1 MTKFHL
7 LLSNK
12 HPMKKIIYSIVIVL
26 STVKTSAQS
35 EKIETDRPGE
45 TNTPA
50 TVPKKW
56 IQIETGFLMQIEKHS
71 SKLKD
76 HFIQHPS
83 LLSKYGIGNRIE
95 LRLLTEWG
103 TIKEQFVNDT
113 TSRTGITN
121 VQLGGKV
128 NFLQEKGLRP
138 KTSLIAHYNFRRLRT
153 LYKDTIDGAN
163 FRFAMLHTLSKTI
176 SIGYNIGMNW
186 NRFGFPP
193 AYMYTFS
200 PRFNISEKWFA
211 YIEVFG
217 SFKRPRKYSPENNIG
232 AGFAYNVN
240 DNFKIDASAGL
251 GLSKE
256 APDKFYSI
264 GASFRFKTG
273 K

>member
-1 MTKFHL
+1 MAKL
-7 LLSNK
+7 ICS
-12 HPMKKIIYSIVIVL
+12 IYITLFSLNVF
-26 STVKTSAQS
+26 AQV

-45 TNTPA
+45 TNSPA

-56 IQIETGFLMQIEKHS
+56 VQIETGLLMQIEKHYP
-71 SKLKD
+71 KLKD

-95 LRLLTEWG
+95 LRLLTELG
-103 TIKEQFVNDT
+103 TIKEQFANDT
-113 TSRTGITN
+113 TSHTGITN

-153 LYKDTIDGAN
+153 LYKDSIDGAN

-176 SIGYNIGMNW
+176 LIGYNIGMNW
-186 NRFGFPP
+186 NRFGSPP
-193 AYMYTFS
+193 AYIYTFS
-200 PRFNISEKWFA
+200 PRFNINEEWFA

-217 SFKRPRKYSPENNIG
+217 SFKRPKEYNPENSFG
-232 AGFAYNVN
+232 AGFAYYIN
-240 DNFKIDASAGL
+240 DNFKIDASGGF
-251 GLSKE
+251 GLSKD
-256 APDKFYSI
+256 APDNYFAL
-264 GASFRFKTG
+264 GASIRFKTMN

>member
-1 MTKFHL
+1 MTKVVC
-7 LLSNK
+7 
-12 HPMKKIIYSIVIVL
+12 SILINL
-26 STVKTSAQS
+26 FSLTVCAQVD
-35 EKIETDRPGE
+35 KIETERPGQ

-56 IQIETGFLMQIEKHS
+56 VQIESGFLMQVERHYP
-71 SKLKD
+71 KLKD

-95 LRLLTEWG
+95 LRLITELG

-128 NFLQEKGLRP
+128 NFFQEKGLRP
-138 KTSLIAHYNFRRLRT
+138 KTSLIAHYNFRRWRT
-153 LYKDTIDGAN
+153 LYKDSIDGAN
-163 FRFAMLHTLSKTI
+163 FRFTMLHTLSKTI

-193 AYMYTFS
+193 AYLYTFS
-200 PRFNISEKWFA
+200 PRFNIGEKWFA
-211 YIEVFG
+211 YIEAFG
-217 SFKRPRKYSPENNIG
+217 SFRRPKKYNPENNIG
-232 AGFAYNVN
+232 GGFAYYVN
-240 DNFKIDASAGL
+240 DNFKIDAFAGF
-251 GLSKE
+251 GLSKQ

-264 GASFRFKTG
+264 GASFRFNTG

>member
-1 MTKFHL
+1 MG
-7 LLSNK
+7 
-12 HPMKKIIYSIVIVL
+12 KIICSILITFFSL
-26 STVKTSAQS
+26 SVCAQS

-56 IQIETGFLMQIEKHS
+56 VQIETGFLMQIEKHFPR
-71 SKLKD
+71 LKD

-83 LLSKYGIGNRIE
+83 LLAKYGIGSRIE
-95 LRLLTEWG
+95 LRLITELG
-103 TIKEQFVNDT
+103 TIREEFVNDI
-113 TSRTGITN
+113 TSRTGIRN

-153 LYKDTIDGAN
+153 LYKDSIDGIN

-176 SIGYNIGMNW
+176 SIGYNMGMNW
-186 NRFGFPP
+186 NRFGSTP
-193 AYMYTFS
+193 AYIYTFS

-217 SFKRPRKYSPENNIG
+217 YIRRPKKFNPENSID
-232 AGFAYNVN
+232 AGFAYYVN
-240 DNFKIDASAGL
+240 DNFKIDASAGF

-256 APDKFYSI
+256 ALDKFYSI
-264 GASFRFKTG
+264 GASFRFKAG

>member
-1 MTKFHL
+1 MR
-7 LLSNK
+7 
-12 HPMKKIIYSIVIVL
+12 KIICTL
-26 STVKTSAQS
+26 SFLLFLISTSAQV

-45 TNTPA
+45 TNTPT
-50 TVPKKW
+50 TVPRKW
-56 IQIETGFLMQIEKHS
+56 VQLETGFLMQIEKHYP
-71 SKLKD
+71 KLKD

-83 LLSKYGIGNRIE
+83 VLSKYGIGNRIE
-95 LRLLTEWG
+95 LRLITELG
-103 TIKEQFVNDT
+103 TLKEENVNGT
-113 TSRTGITN
+113 TLLTGITN

-128 NFLQEKGLRP
+128 NFLKEKGIRP

-153 LYKDTIDGAN
+153 LYKDSIDGAN

-176 SIGYNIGMNW
+176 SVGYNIGMNW
-186 NRFGFPP
+186 NRFGSPP
-193 AYMYTFS
+193 SYIYTFS

-217 SFKRPRKYSPENNIG
+217 SFRSPKKYNPENNIG
-232 AGFAYNVN
+232 AGFAYYVN
-240 DNFKIDASAGL
+240 DNFKIDASAGF

-264 GASFRFKTG
+264 GASFKFKTG

>member
-1 MTKFHL
+1 MA
-7 LLSNK
+7 
-12 HPMKKIIYSIVIVL
+12 KIICSIWITLFSLNVC
-26 STVKTSAQS
+26 AQF
-35 EKIETDRPGE
+35 EKIETDRPSE
-45 TNTPA
+45 TNTPT
-50 TVPKKW
+50 TVPKKLV
-56 IQIETGFLMQIEKHS
+56 QIETGFLMQIEKHYP
-71 SKLKD
+71 KLKD

-95 LRLLTEWG
+95 LRLITELG
-103 TIKEQFVNDT
+103 TIKEEFVNDT

-138 KTSLIAHYNFRRLRT
+138 KTSLVAHYNFRRLRT
-153 LYKDTIDGAN
+153 LYKDSIDGAN

-186 NRFGFPP
+186 NRFGSPP

-200 PRFNISEKWFA
+200 PRFNINEKWFA

-217 SFKRPRKYSPENNIG
+217 SFRKPKKYNPENNIG
-232 AGFAYNVN
+232 AGFAYYVK
-240 DNFKIDASAGL
+240 DNFKIDASAGF
-251 GLSKE
+251 GLNKE

-273 K
+273 NN

>member
-1 MTKFHL
+1 MA
-7 LLSNK
+7 
-12 HPMKKIIYSIVIVL
+12 KIICSILVTLFSLNVC
-26 STVKTSAQS
+26 AQS

-45 TNTPA
+45 TNTPS
-50 TVPKKW
+50 TVPKKQV
-56 IQIETGFLMQIEKHS
+56 QIETGFLMQIEKHYRG
-71 SKLKD
+71 LKD
-76 HFIQHPS
+76 HFTQHPS

-95 LRLLTEWG
+95 LRLITELG
-103 TIKEQFVNDT
+103 TRKEEFVNGT

-138 KTSLIAHYNFRRLRT
+138 KTSLVAHYNFRRLRT
-153 LYKDTIDGAN
+153 LYKDSIDGAN
-163 FRFAMLHTLSKTI
+163 FGFAMLHTLSKTV

-186 NRFGFPP
+186 NRFGSPP

-211 YIEVFG
+211 YIEAFG
-217 SFKRPRKYSPENNIG
+217 SFRRPKKYNPENNVG
-232 AGFAYNVN
+232 AGFAYYVN
-240 DNFKIDASAGL
+240 DNFKIDASAGF

-256 APDKFYSI
+256 ALDKFYSI

>member
-1 MTKFHL
+1 
-7 LLSNK
+7 
-12 HPMKKIIYSIVIVL
+12 MKKIIYSIVIVL
-26 STVKTSAQS
+26 SSVTTSAQV

-50 TVPKKW
+50 TSPKKW
-56 IQIETGFLMQIEKHS
+56 MQIETGLLRQTEKINPE
-71 SKLKD
+71 KD
-76 HFIQHPS
+76 YYFQHPS
-83 LLSKYGIGNRIE
+83 LLTKYGVTSRVE
-95 LRLLTEWG
+95 LRLITNLASIKQG
-103 TIKEQFVNDT
+103 SINGYSTI
-113 TSRTGITN
+113 TGIDN
-121 VQLGGKV
+121 VQLGGKI
-128 NFLQEKGLRP
+128 NFFQEKGLRP
-138 KTSLIAHYNFRRLRT
+138 KTSFIAHYNLRRLRT

-186 NRFGFPP
+186 NRFGSPP

-232 AGFAYNVN
+232 AGFAYYVN